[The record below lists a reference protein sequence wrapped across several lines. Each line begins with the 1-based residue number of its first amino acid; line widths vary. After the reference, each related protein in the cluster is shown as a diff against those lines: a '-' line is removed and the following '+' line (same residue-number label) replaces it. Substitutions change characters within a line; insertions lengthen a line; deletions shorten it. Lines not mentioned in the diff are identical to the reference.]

1 MLLDLDGIRLWFDAS
16 GPGPMLPQGETVTQR
31 PALVAVHG
39 GPGLDHINMKQ
50 ALAPLA
56 DDVQIIFYD
65 QRGHGRSDHS
75 RAEFWNLPTWA
86 ILGDS
91 ATHSG

>member
-1 MLLDLDGIRLWFDAS
+1 
-16 GPGPMLPQGETVTQR
+16 
-31 PALVAVHG
+31 
-39 GPGLDHINMKQ
+39 MKQ

-75 RAEFWNLPTWA
+75 SAEFWNLPTWA
-86 ILGDS
+86 DDLRRLCDALGRPSQSCSAAASADS
-91 ATHSG
+91 SP